1 MCNGANVMSIVK
13 ASYSVWRNYIIQNNN
28 KLFQTFNN
36 DYQIKQCVGVLSLS
50 AKRRFT
56 DLRETIKQLS
66 RSGEC
71 TLTFLLCKDLTLN
84 LKVDDFITS
93 VFNVRPFKGEF
104 KASICQF
111 LFIFDFQVQAFA
123 LGWILNALTRRT
135 IVQGLII

>member
-1 MCNGANVMSIVK
+1 MSIVK
-13 ASYSVWRNYIIQNNN
+13 VSYSVWRNYIIHKNN

-50 AKRRFT
+50 AERRFT
-56 DLRETIKQLS
+56 DLRETSKQLN
-66 RSGEC
+66 RSGER
-71 TLTFLLCKDLTLN
+71 TPLLFLLCEDLTLN

-111 LFIFDFQVQAFA
+111 LFIFDFQV
-123 LGWILNALTRRT
+123 
-135 IVQGLII
+135 